1 MKKKINLIN
10 KILASPLGTF
20 VKGFLSVILAMWVA
34 ELADGHDLFTMD
46 LSMIKKL
53 IVAGLIPN
61 ISILI
66 NWINPQ
72 YTSYGSEEKMEKQE
86 NSRE

>member
-1 MKKKINLIN
+1 MKKKIYLIS

-20 VKGFLSVILAMWVA
+20 IKSFLSVILAMWVA

-46 LSMIKKL
+46 LPMIKKL

-86 NSRE
+86 SKT